1 MNPGPMLV
9 MLVML
14 MMTKP
19 LYTVLNVPLLM
30 VMGPVVAGRT
40 VDENSTHPRQ
50 TRSAFNQGDRMLV
63 SRPSQS
69 SRMGSVVHAEGY
81 LSFWPRGQETR
92 KQSTPIPRDS
102 FVQSLIHSLIHSFIE
117 HAMKTSKT
125 QLTVYC
131 MPGSKAVDAFERSSL
146 QATQWQQCLQR
157 GL

>member
-9 MLVML
+9 MLV
-14 MMTKP
+14 MTKP

-50 TRSAFNQGDRMLV
+50 TRSAFNQGDPMLV

-81 LSFWPRGQETR
+81 LSFWPRGQETNVFENKT
-92 KQSTPIPRDS
+92 KQNTPIPRDS
-102 FVQSLIHSLIHSFIE
+102 FVQSLIYSSIH
-117 HAMKTSKT
+117 
-125 QLTVYC
+125 
-131 MPGSKAVDAFERSSL
+131 
-146 QATQWQQCLQR
+146 
-157 GL
+157 